1 MIQSLIA
8 NTQIKLYEKSQAYWY
23 SMLSKKKKGIIDYR
37 KVQNHVA
44 NKKQNMKVIT
54 ESKIW

>member
-1 MIQSLIA
+1 M
-8 NTQIKLYEKSQAYWY
+8 KSHKHTDTACFQ
-23 SMLSKKKKGIIDYR
+23 KKKKGIIDYR